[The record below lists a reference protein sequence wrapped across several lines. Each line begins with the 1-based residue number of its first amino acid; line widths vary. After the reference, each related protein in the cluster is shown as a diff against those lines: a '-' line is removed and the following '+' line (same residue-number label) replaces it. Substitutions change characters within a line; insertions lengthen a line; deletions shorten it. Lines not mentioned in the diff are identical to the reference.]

1 MRAGASSIRSSAES
15 DIEMLALWC
24 GRSTLREIEN
34 TSEELARAG
43 LLLTRAMSVLREK
56 FAAALAA
63 TTDLADPAE
72 CHRNLEA
79 AMVALQCEDALT
91 QMLDSMRRRTL
102 MMADVLRDLVS
113 PQAANPTP
121 SAIVPLLIQ
130 AVTELDA
137 HGARPGPVMQ
147 MEAVAG
153 PVELF

>member
-1 MRAGASSIRSSAES
+1 MCASVSRNDDSAKS
-15 DIEMLALWC
+15 DVEMLALWC
-24 GRSTLREIEN
+24 GKSTLREIES

-43 LLLTRAMSVLREK
+43 LLLTRSMSVLRER

-63 TTDLADPAE
+63 NTDRADPAE

-91 QMLDSMRRRTL
+91 QMLDGARRRTL
-102 MMADVLRDLVS
+102 LMADVLRDVVS
-113 PQAANPTP
+113 PHAVNA
-121 SAIVPLLIQ
+121 VPFAVAPRLLQ
-130 AVTELDA
+130 AVAALDA
-137 HGARPGPVMQ
+137 HGARPGPVRQ